1 MRTNNYNSDNYL
13 YDYENNND
21 PKFDRVFDEVVKMVS
36 FSIVLIFALFIFAML
51 IFRFV
56 DEVDRGTLVTTSIP
70 VYTNI
75 DSD

>member
-13 YDYENNND
+13 YDYENSND

-36 FSIVLIFALFIFAML
+36 FSIVLIFTLFIFAML